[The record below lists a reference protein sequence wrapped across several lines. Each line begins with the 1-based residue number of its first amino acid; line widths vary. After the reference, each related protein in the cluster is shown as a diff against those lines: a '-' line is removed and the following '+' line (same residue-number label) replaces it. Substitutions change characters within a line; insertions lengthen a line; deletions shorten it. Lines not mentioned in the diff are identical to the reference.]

1 VKILDLRAQALCA
14 QASGLHADHSACG
27 KSDHT
32 SIYEQAKPTEAY
44 IFFRGVSSSD
54 ASWPS
59 KARHPVL
66 NLGPFFSLGFFCLL
80 RPRGVRVP
88 VPQRLVRTPRASRR
102 AAANPKHYLPTC
114 TSFFNHG
121 IIVYD
126 KLATRRPSG
135 STTEHDTQG
144 LT

>member
-1 VKILDLRAQALCA
+1 MCQGVRPWGFTRTTQACC
-14 QASGLHADHSACG
+14 GTSA
-27 KSDHT
+27 HT
-32 SIYEQAKPTEAY
+32 SIYEPNPRKLYFVPRRGQQRRVLAIKGKTPGSKPRTFLWA
-44 IFFRGVSSSD
+44 
-54 ASWPS
+54 
-59 KARHPVL
+59 
-66 NLGPFFSLGFFCLL
+66 FFCLL